1 MIPFKRANI
10 LLPKNVDM
18 TKWSV
23 VACDQYTSEME
34 YWDDVYKIVGD
45 NPSTLK
51 ITLPEIFLED
61 SDVNERINKINDTM
75 KEYLDED
82 LFYELK
88 ENNISVERQKKLPII
103 YKGFQLDTDYR
114 IDLLIDNQLIIELKS
129 VETLQ
134 PVHSAQLLTYMKLS
148 NLKYGLLLNFNVPHL
163 KQGIKRFIL

>member
-1 MIPFKRANI
+1 MQDINVLTNKVLGLAFEVHTQLGAG
-10 LLPKNVDM
+10 LL
-18 TKWSV
+18 
-23 VACDQYTSEME
+23 E
-34 YWDDVYKIVGD
+34 
-45 NPSTLK
+45 STY
-51 ITLPEIFLED
+51 E
-61 SDVNERINKINDTM
+61 SC
-75 KEYLDED
+75 

-114 IDLLIDNQLIIELKS
+114 IDLFIDNQLIIELKS

-148 NLKYGLLLNFNVPHL
+148 NMKYGLLLNFNVPHL

>member
-1 MIPFKRANI
+1 MIQDINVLTNKVLGLAFEVHTQLGAG
-10 LLPKNVDM
+10 LL
-18 TKWSV
+18 
-23 VACDQYTSEME
+23 E
-34 YWDDVYKIVGD
+34 
-45 NPSTLK
+45 STY
-51 ITLPEIFLED
+51 E
-61 SDVNERINKINDTM
+61 SC
-75 KEYLDED
+75 

-103 YKGFQLDTDYR
+103 YKGFQVDTDYR

-148 NLKYGLLLNFNVPHL
+148 NLKYGLLLNFNVAHL

>member
-1 MIPFKRANI
+1 MIQDINVLTNKVLGLAFEVHTQLGAG
-10 LLPKNVDM
+10 LL
-18 TKWSV
+18 
-23 VACDQYTSEME
+23 E
-34 YWDDVYKIVGD
+34 
-45 NPSTLK
+45 STY
-51 ITLPEIFLED
+51 E
-61 SDVNERINKINDTM
+61 SC
-75 KEYLDED
+75 

-114 IDLLIDNQLIIELKS
+114 IDLFIDNQLIIELKS

>member
-1 MIPFKRANI
+1 MQDINVLTNKVLGLAFEVHTQLGAG
-10 LLPKNVDM
+10 LL
-18 TKWSV
+18 
-23 VACDQYTSEME
+23 E
-34 YWDDVYKIVGD
+34 
-45 NPSTLK
+45 STY
-51 ITLPEIFLED
+51 E
-61 SDVNERINKINDTM
+61 SC
-75 KEYLDED
+75 

>member
-1 MIPFKRANI
+1 MIQDINVLTNKVLGLAFEVHTQLGAG
-10 LLPKNVDM
+10 LL
-18 TKWSV
+18 
-23 VACDQYTSEME
+23 E
-34 YWDDVYKIVGD
+34 
-45 NPSTLK
+45 STY
-51 ITLPEIFLED
+51 E
-61 SDVNERINKINDTM
+61 SC
-75 KEYLDED
+75 

>member
-1 MIPFKRANI
+1 MIQDINVLTNKVLGLAFEVHTQLGAG
-10 LLPKNVDM
+10 LL
-18 TKWSV
+18 
-23 VACDQYTSEME
+23 E
-34 YWDDVYKIVGD
+34 
-45 NPSTLK
+45 STY
-51 ITLPEIFLED
+51 E
-61 SDVNERINKINDTM
+61 SC
-75 KEYLDED
+75 

-114 IDLLIDNQLIIELKS
+114 IDLFIDNQLIIELKS

-148 NLKYGLLLNFNVPHL
+148 NMKYGLLLNFNVPHL

>member
-1 MIPFKRANI
+1 MIQDINVLTNKVLGLAFEVHTQLGAG
-10 LLPKNVDM
+10 LL
-18 TKWSV
+18 
-23 VACDQYTSEME
+23 E
-34 YWDDVYKIVGD
+34 
-45 NPSTLK
+45 STY
-51 ITLPEIFLED
+51 E
-61 SDVNERINKINDTM
+61 SC
-75 KEYLDED
+75 

-148 NLKYGLLLNFNVPHL
+148 NLKYGLLLNLNVAHL